1 MKPFPNTIRFAF
13 VEKAP
18 CLQSSSNL
26 SQCLH
31 MTHNS
36 LLVCLYCILAAVRL
50 RTQYTITVVMSV
62 KWKIEDLGTYIK
74 CKSYALGMVL
84 VKCAFLW
91 LQYCPVV
98 YLGFMDQIMC
108 LWGFWSWPTCI
119 PFLLWSLSRCSVV
132 RKSPAEVQ
140 AVLAHS
146 LMAHTL
152 DWLLL
157 VHNSLKC
164 TGDVVEGE
172 QQLNPV
178 ATLPLFPMLVS
189 SVQPLDWLG
198 VRRGSVGS
206 HTQSP
211 TRNVCIAKVVV
222 KTVAMEHSNTDVILT
237 HVWRMAPKKCLT
249 NMSLKGTVLL
259 YKVTIYLPTWLFYIP
274 GVLSIVSR
282 CAIKQIKCVYI
293 YTKDQHWEC
302 HWLRGQGSHDNASAG
317 SRGLGREEAP
327 AAAAEDAVGGRER
340 EAPGTAGWA
349 RGEAHQ
355 TESTATPVASRL

>member
-18 CLQSSSNL
+18 CLQSSINL

-36 LLVCLYCILAAVRL
+36 VLVCLYCILAAVR
-50 RTQYTITVVMSV
+50 TQYTITAARTV
-62 KWKIEDLGTYIK
+62 KWKIEDLGTDIK

-91 LQYCPVV
+91 LQYCPVLH
-98 YLGFMDQIMC
+98 LGFMDQIMC
-108 LWGFWSWPTCI
+108 FWGFRSWPTYI
-119 PFLLWSLSRCSVV
+119 PFLLWSLSRCSVA
-132 RKSPAEVQ
+132 RKSPAEQVQ

-146 LMAHTL
+146 LMAHTSA
-152 DWLLL
+152 WLLL

-178 ATLPLFPMLVS
+178 ATLPLCPMLVN
-189 SVQPLDWLG
+189 SVQRPDWLG

-211 TRNVCIAKVVV
+211 TRNVCTAKVVV

-249 NMSLKGTVLL
+249 NLSLKGTVLL
-259 YKVTIYLPTWLFYIP
+259 YKVTIYSTFLYFCPLYQD
-274 GVLSIVSR
+274 VQLSKLS
-282 CAIKQIKCVYI
+282 AYI

-340 EAPGTAGWA
+340 EAPGTTGWA

-355 TESTATPVASRL
+355 TESAATPVASRL